1 MRRFGGVLMFE
12 EKNEVLD
19 IETTEQILDS
29 DLNRVEQALEVESMQ
44 VESALDVEDASVEI
58 YESIEDQLV
67 CEVTEASDLHEI
79 NLGYDETFEEESEQ
93 REIVIQQEE
102 LTQQGY
108 SKLKGKT
115 IEELES
121 FYNSLHCDRR
131 VGVYVKTNA
140 QGYIIDVKSD
150 IFEKNL
156 EGYIKIDE
164 GDGDR
169 YIHAQTCYFEEPLS
183 DESGHYR
190 YKL

>member
-1 MRRFGGVLMFE
+1 MFE

-19 IETTEQILDS
+19 NETREQILDS
-29 DLNRVEQALEVESMQ
+29 DLNYVGQALEVEDACLE
-44 VESALDVEDASVEI
+44 VYEPEDEQTTEI
-58 YESIEDQLV
+58 
-67 CEVTEASDLHEI
+67 TELGELQEI
-79 NLGYDETFEEESEQ
+79 NLGYDETFEEEFEHG
-93 REIVIQQEE
+93 EVIIKQEE
-102 LTQQGY
+102 LSPQGY
-108 SKLKGKT
+108 SMLKGKS

-121 FYNSLHCDRR
+121 FYNTLRCDRR